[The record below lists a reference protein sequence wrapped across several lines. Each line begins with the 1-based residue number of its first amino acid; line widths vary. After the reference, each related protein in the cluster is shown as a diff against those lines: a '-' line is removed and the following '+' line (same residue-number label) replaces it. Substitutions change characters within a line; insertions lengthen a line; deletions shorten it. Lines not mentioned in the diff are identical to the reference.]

1 MKYLLIAFLLQL
13 NFVVFSQNDYQL
25 IINDTEMEISL
36 DKEYEIEVDGKTV
49 QFKLL
54 AKDTLSYVDDL
65 FSFHYPSEY
74 RVSQIDIDDEI
85 EQIIIMTA
93 EGSGILIQ
101 KYSTFDPTVLN
112 ELMLSEI
119 TKESLNYG
127 FEMNREDYSRELKS
141 GQTVNVDKAVLTYKN
156 EQNIYEVASLGKK
169 DEGIMVM
176 TMMMDEELSE
186 QGKKIIEMMWNSLE
200 FMTDEE

>member
-1 MKYLLIAFLLQL
+1 MKYLIIALLLQL
-13 NFVVFSQNDYQL
+13 NFVAFSQNDYQL

>member
-1 MKYLLIAFLLQL
+1 MKYLLIALLLQL

>member
-1 MKYLLIAFLLQL
+1 MKYLLITLLLQL

-127 FEMNREDYSRELKS
+127 FEMNREDYARELKS
-141 GQTVNVDKAVLTYKN
+141 GLTVNVDKAVLTYKN

-200 FMTDEE
+200 FMADEE

>member
-36 DKEYEIEVDGKTV
+36 DKEYEIDVDGKTV